1 MKRFL
6 SLSALLG
13 IFMVPSA
20 GAQIAPRPSSSGPAV
35 TADEI
40 VVLSPFLVKN
50 ARDTGYGMGETMG
63 ASRVSLANSD
73 VPLSVIGLSEQF
85 FADKAPVSALEVLS
99 FVSGIQA
106 TSPLSPRFES
116 FTLRGYAIS
125 STAGFGVRDGLPDL
139 TATAVG
145 SVDDAS
151 GYERVEVIK
160 GPAGALYGT
169 TSMGGV
175 INKISKWPRFTPQ
188 TVVQLQAQSYDKFV
202 RGTIDSTGPV
212 GKKDAYRISVA
223 QQNGTRYWGAGKN
236 NSFNATLSWTHL
248 LGDSKSGGRVWG
260 RFSYLKYDIAITNAT
275 VFATGWKDPLNP
287 TFAPVLNNPKFPVS
301 KEINNAPPD
310 DNSPGNVR
318 AYEAGIEYTLSGQDD
333 SKWTMRLVARNNQAY
348 GDQGPSYA
356 LTLPTPVTSTGA
368 IVQYTNAAGAL
379 VNGTS
384 SFISQTD
391 PRVADYR
398 TNITLRRFSGYK
410 IHTGAYLDI
419 VGKFTTGSL
428 KHTFV
433 LNGQLTNTQ
442 TERAFFFWAIPN
454 AANQTA
460 VVNSFSALRPDF
472 SGYSRRDVEATTPNF
487 NSFNGDNKNHAYAF
501 GVQDNVSLLD
511 NKLIF
516 VVGARNDK
524 IDTTTYG
531 FDSPASIAAR
541 RFIVN
546 PATTAFISNQ
556 QWTSKYGV
564 VGKPVQGLS
573 LFAQVGQTYIPI
585 NTLNPATKTK
595 FPNQDGKIKEAG
607 IKVDLPGGK
616 LVATASV
623 FDMELTNVLVN
634 VINPPSLGGGFV
646 AVPAGTQKTKGYEL
660 DLAWAPMPGL
670 DFMLAYSKVDSKNEA
685 GLQFNQVPRD
695 ASYSLIG
702 KYSFLNGPAKGWYV
716 GADWRHRGVAP
727 GDSGNTFFM
736 PSSDIFDGLIGY
748 GRDRWNVQLN
758 ILNLANSDKI
768 VYSIQDSLI
777 YRAMDRTF
785 RVTLTYKY

>member
-1 MKRFL
+1 M
-6 SLSALLG
+6 
-13 IFMVPSA
+13 
-20 GAQIAPRPSSSGPAV
+20 
-35 TADEI
+35 ADET

-50 ARDTGYGMGETMG
+50 QRDTGYGMSETMG
-63 ASRVSLANSD
+63 ASRVALPNSD

-116 FTLRGYAIS
+116 FTLRGFAIS
-125 STAGFGVRDGLPDL
+125 STAGFGIRDGLPDL

-145 SVDDAS
+145 AVDDAS
-151 GYERVEVIK
+151 SYERVEVIK

-188 TVVQLQAQSYDKFV
+188 TVVQFQAQSYDKYV
-202 RGTIDSTGPV
+202 RAMIDTTRPV
-212 GKKDAYRISVA
+212 GKRDAYRAVVA
-223 QQNGTRYWGAGKN
+223 QQNGRRYWGAGRN
-236 NSFNATLSWTHL
+236 DSTNATFSWTHL
-248 LGDSKSGGRVWG
+248 LGDSKSGGRAWA
-260 RFSYLKYDIAITNAT
+260 RFSYMKHDVAITNAT

-318 AYEAGIEYTLSGQDD
+318 TYEAGVEYTIAAQDD

-368 IVQYTNAAGAL
+368 IVQYTNAAGQL

-384 SFISQTD
+384 SFISQAD
-391 PRVADYR
+391 PRVADFR
-398 TNITLRRFSGYK
+398 TNLTLREFSGYK

-419 VGKFTTGSL
+419 VGKFMTGSV
-428 KHTFV
+428 KHTV
-433 LNGQLTNTQ
+433 VVNGQLTNTQ

-454 AANQTA
+454 PKNTTA
-460 VVNSFSALRPDF
+460 VANSFSALRPDF
-472 SGYSRRDVEATTPNF
+472 SGFDRKALEATTPSF

-501 GVQDNVSLLD
+501 GFQDNIALLD

-516 VVGARNDK
+516 TAGARDDK

-531 FDSPASIAAR
+531 FDSPASIANR
-541 RFIVN
+541 RFVVN

-564 VGKPVQGLS
+564 VGKPVPGLS
-573 LFAQVGQTYIPI
+573 IFGQVGQTYIPI
-585 NTLNPATKTK
+585 NTLNPATNTK
-595 FPNQDGKIKEAG
+595 FPNQEGKIKEGG
-607 IKVDLPGGK
+607 IKLDMYGGK

-623 FDMELTNVLVN
+623 FDMELTNVLVQ
-634 VINPPSLGGGFV
+634 VINPPSLGGGFIS
-646 AVPAGTQKTKGYEL
+646 VPAGTQKTKGYEM
-660 DLAWAPMPGL
+660 DIAWGPMPGL
-670 DFMLAYSKVDSKNEA
+670 DLILAYSKVDSKNET

-702 KYSFLNGPAKGWYV
+702 KYTFQGGPGKGWYV

-785 RVTLTYKY
+785 RLTLTYKY

>member
-13 IFMVPSA
+13 MFMVPSA
-20 GAQIAPRPSSSGPAV
+20 GAQTAPRPSSTGPAV
-35 TADEI
+35 MADET

-50 ARDTGYGMGETMG
+50 TRDTGYGMGETMG
-63 ASRVSLANSD
+63 ASRVALANSD

-212 GKKDAYRISVA
+212 GKRDAYRVSVA

-260 RFSYLKYDIAITNAT
+260 RFSYLKYDLAITNAT

-318 AYEAGIEYTLSGQDD
+318 AYEAGIEYTLAGQDD

-348 GDQGPSYA
+348 GDQYPSYA
-356 LTLPTPVTSTGA
+356 LTLPTPVTGTGA

-433 LNGQLTNTQ
+433 MNGQLTNTQ

-454 AANQTA
+454 AANRTA

-472 SGYSRRDVEATTPNF
+472 SGYSREAVQATTPSF

-585 NTLNPATKTK
+585 NALNPANNTK

-727 GDSGNTFFM
+727 GDGGNTFFM
-736 PSSDIFDGLIGY
+736 PSSDIFDGLVGY